1 MQGHRKALFNP
12 QRKGM
17 TVTMKIRFK
26 LAGLMLII
34 LIIPMIVVSAV
45 YSSKCA
51 KAVVNGQISSLE
63 IINGDRAAYLN
74 EVLGNIASSQK
85 NFASDSSVR
94 EFAEHEFSGSHSEE
108 ELKYVNELIR
118 DTVRRSDVIS
128 DMFIVSDTGTVIAAY
143 NKENI
148 GSFDD
153 KTADYISFA
162 GSNNGISGIYP
173 PTTSDKCYFYSCRRV
188 YTPDN
193 KKVAVAVQKVSLEE
207 AADMLKI
214 TGYSNFAV
222 SLIVDSNGRYISGS
236 VSNPRK
242 LEEVVEY
249 RIIAENIPEAVPYYG
264 EAGGSDTVVK
274 EAEGYHIFGTPVP
287 SGGWSVV
294 SMFETDIAEKA
305 ASSSVSGAR
314 KVVIIITVLA
324 AAAIIFVCYV
334 FTEPI
339 KKLISVISQKNKG
352 DANVRLELDSN
363 DEYGQISIE
372 FNAMFDSIFESE
384 QRYRTVVS
392 MMDNV
397 VFEINLKTFK
407 VYVSNNFNQKFS
419 YRAKDESIGES
430 FLYKMKIH
438 KDDMKRYKDDLDSIV
453 SSQGDKWEGEYRMK
467 NLYGDFSWIRVKGK
481 KFFDRSGAPSKI
493 IGLLVDIDKEKKSA
507 ITLIQKASFDA
518 LTQLYNRPTFLR
530 TLDEEMGKSFTRRSL
545 DALMFID
552 LDDFKHFNDE
562 YGHKCGDEVLKF
574 VADTIKEVTYERG
587 FGGRLGGDEF
597 VMCLTDLTLIGDAG
611 KAAAEVISILNEGF
625 VSESTEL
632 HFNIHCSIGI
642 AFFREN
648 GSNSAELLEAAD
660 TAMYKIKKSGKSNF
674 AYAGSETRIDVVETD
689 ATFDSTF

>member
-1 MQGHRKALFNP
+1 
-12 QRKGM
+12 
-17 TVTMKIRFK
+17 MKIRFK

-34 LIIPMIVVSAV
+34 LIIPMIVVSSV
-45 YSSKCA
+45 YSSKSA
-51 KAVVNGQISSLE
+51 DAIVKGQINSLG

-74 EVLGNIASSQK
+74 EFIGNIILSQK
-85 NFASDSSVR
+85 SFTSDNGVR
-94 EFAEHEFSGSHSEE
+94 EFVEHECSDAHSDD

-118 DTVRRSDVIS
+118 DTVRRSSAVT
-128 DMFIVSDTGTVIAAY
+128 DMFILNDRGVILAAY
-143 NKENI
+143 KTDMI
-148 GSFDD
+148 GQTDSQVN
-153 KTADYISFA
+153 DYISFS
-162 GSNNGISGIYP
+162 GSNSGISGIYP
-173 PTTSDKCYFYSCRRV
+173 PNSSDKCYFYSCRRV
-188 YTPDN
+188 YTPGN
-193 KKVAVAVQKVSLEE
+193 KKVGVAVQKVSLEE
-207 AADMLKI
+207 AAEMLKI

-222 SLIVDSNGRYISGS
+222 SLIVDSNGKYISGS

-242 LEEVVEY
+242 LEDVVEF
-249 RIIAENIPEAVPYYG
+249 RAIAESIPEAIPYYG
-264 EAGGSDTVVK
+264 DTNGSDTVIK
-274 EAEGYHIFGTPVP
+274 ENEGYHIFGTPV
-287 SGGWSVV
+287 SNGGWSVV
-294 SMFETDIAEKA
+294 SMFESVDAKKA
-305 ASSSVSGAR
+305 ASDSVSGVRVA
-314 KVVIIITVLA
+314 VIIITILA
-324 AAAIIFVCYV
+324 AAAIILVCYF

-339 KKLISVISQKNKG
+339 KKLVSVIYQKNKG
-352 DANVRLELDSN
+352 DVNVRLDLDSN
-363 DEYGQISIE
+363 DEFGQISTE

-419 YRAKDESIGES
+419 YRAKDDSISES
-430 FLYKMKIH
+430 FFYKMKIH
-438 KDDMKRYKDDLDSIV
+438 KDDMKRYKEDLDTIV

-530 TLDEEMGKSFTRRSL
+530 TLDEEMNASSTRRSL

-597 VMCLTDLTLIGDAG
+597 VMCLTNLTLIGDAG
-611 KAAAEVISILNEGF
+611 KVAAEVISILNEGF

-674 AYAGSETRIDVVETD
+674 AYAGGETRIDIVETT

>member
-1 MQGHRKALFNP
+1 MQEHGKALFNP
-12 QRKGM
+12 QRKEM
-17 TVTMKIRFK
+17 TVPMKIRFK

-51 KAVVNGQISSLE
+51 KAIVNGQINSLE

-74 EVLGNIASSQK
+74 EFLGNIIISQK
-85 NFASDSSVR
+85 SFTSDNGVR
-94 EFAEHEFSGSHSEE
+94 EFVEHESSDSHSDD

-118 DTVRRSDVIS
+118 DTVRRSSAVT
-128 DMFIVSDTGTVIAAY
+128 DMFILDDSGTVLAAY
-143 NKENI
+143 NTDMV
-148 GSFDD
+148 GQTD
-153 KTADYISFA
+153 KQINDYISFS
-162 GSNNGISGIYP
+162 GSNSGISGIYP
-173 PTTSDKCYFYSCRRV
+173 PTSSDKCYFYSCRRV
-188 YTPDN
+188 YTPNN
-193 KKVAVAVQKVSLEE
+193 KKVGVAVQKVSLEE

-214 TGYSNFAV
+214 TGYSNFAD
-222 SLIVDSNGRYISGS
+222 SLIVDSNGKYISGS

-249 RIIAENIPEAVPYYG
+249 RAVAENIPEAIPYYG
-264 EAGGSDTVVK
+264 ETNGSDTVIK
-274 EAEGYHIFGTPVP
+274 ESEGYHFFGTPIKN
-287 SGGWSVV
+287 GGWSVV
-294 SMFETDIAEKA
+294 SLFESTDAKKA

-314 KVVIIITVLA
+314 AAVIAITVLA
-324 AAAIIFVCYV
+324 AAAIILVCYF

-352 DANVRLELDSN
+352 DVNVRLDLDSN
-363 DEYGQISIE
+363 DEFGQISTE

-419 YRAKDESIGES
+419 YRAKDDSIGES
-430 FLYKMKIH
+430 FFYKMKVH
-438 KDDMKRYKDDLDSIV
+438 KDDMKRYRDDLDTIV

-467 NLYGDFSWIRVKGK
+467 NLYGDFTWIRVKGK
-481 KFFDRSGAPSKI
+481 KFFDRTGAPSKI

-530 TLDEEMGKSFTRRSL
+530 MLDEEMNKSYSRRSL

-597 VMCLTDLTLIGDAG
+597 VMCLTNLTLIGDAG
-611 KAAAEVISILNEGF
+611 KVAAEVISILNEGF
-625 VSESTEL
+625 ISESTEL

-674 AYAGSETRIDVVETD
+674 AYAGGETRIDIVETT

>member
-1 MQGHRKALFNP
+1 
-12 QRKGM
+12 
-17 TVTMKIRFK
+17 MKIRFK
-26 LAGLMLII
+26 LAGFMLII

-45 YSSKCA
+45 YSSRSA
-51 KAVVNGQISSLE
+51 KAVVNSQISSLE

-74 EVLGNIASSQK
+74 EFLGNLIISQK
-85 NFASDSSVR
+85 GFTSDNGVR
-94 EFAEHEFSGSHSEE
+94 EFAEHEYYGAHSDE
-108 ELKYVNELIR
+108 ELDYVNELIR
-118 DTVRRSDVIS
+118 DTVLRNSAVT
-128 DMFIVSDTGTVIAAY
+128 DMFVVSDNGTILAAY
-143 NKENI
+143 NKDKIGQFDENA
-148 GSFDD
+148 
-153 KTADYISFA
+153 ADYISFS
-162 GSNNGISGIYP
+162 GTNSGISAIYP
-173 PTTSDKCYFYSCRRV
+173 PSAADKCYFYACRRV
-188 YTPDN
+188 YTPKN
-193 KKVAVAVQKVSLEE
+193 KKVGVAVQKVSLEE

-222 SLIVDSNGRYISGS
+222 SLIVDSSGKYISGS

-242 LEEVVEY
+242 LEDVVEY
-249 RIIAENIPEAVPYYG
+249 RTIAESIPEAIPYYG
-264 EAGGSDTVVK
+264 ETNGSATVVK
-274 EAEGYHIFGTPVP
+274 ETEGCYVFGTPIYN
-287 SGGWSVV
+287 GGWSVV
-294 SMFETDIAEKA
+294 SMFESEVAEKA
-305 ASSSVSGAR
+305 AASSISGVQAA
-314 KVVIIITVLA
+314 VIAITIIA

-352 DANVRLELDSN
+352 DVNVRLDLDSN
-363 DEYGQISIE
+363 DEFGQISTE

-407 VYVSNNFNQKFS
+407 VYVSDNFNQKFS
-419 YRAKDESIGES
+419 YRAKDDSIGES

-438 KDDMKRYKDDLDSIV
+438 KDDMKRYKDDLDAIV

-481 KFFDRSGAPSKI
+481 KFFDRTGAPSKI

-530 TLDEEMGKSFTRRSL
+530 TLDEEMNESFSRRSL

-597 VMCLTDLTLIGDAG
+597 VMCLTNLTLIGDAG

-660 TAMYKIKKSGKSNF
+660 GAMYKIKKSGKSNF
-674 AYAGSETRIDVVETD
+674 AYAGSETRIDIVETN